1 MSSDT
6 DRAKINRQPVG
17 RARFILIFL
26 LVVGGYFGLAAV
38 PWVDRAVVLPVL
50 KHSASGAASL
60 LTLFGVAAQAEG
72 VLVKGGE
79 FSVAVRSGCD
89 PLAPIALMSGA
100 MLGFPADWRKRWIG
114 ILAGAGVL
122 YGLNLVRIASLFLTG
137 RARSSWFYSLHQEW
151 WPAFFIVVALLIW
164 WGWLN
169 WVGRGEASRA

>member
-1 MSSDT
+1 MSLDT
-6 DRAKINRQPVG
+6 DRTKTKRQPIG
-17 RARFILIFL
+17 RARFIVIFL

-38 PWVDRAVVLPVL
+38 PWVDQAIVLPVL
-50 KHSASGAASL
+50 KFSASGAAGL
-60 LTLFGVAAQAEG
+60 LALFGVAAQSEG
-72 VLVKGGE
+72 VLVKGRE

-100 MLGFPADWRKRWIG
+100 MLGFPSNWRKRWIG
-114 ILAGAGVL
+114 ILSGAVVL
-122 YGLNLVRIASLFLTG
+122 YGLNIVRIASLFLTG

-169 WVGRGEASRA
+169 WVGRGEGTRA